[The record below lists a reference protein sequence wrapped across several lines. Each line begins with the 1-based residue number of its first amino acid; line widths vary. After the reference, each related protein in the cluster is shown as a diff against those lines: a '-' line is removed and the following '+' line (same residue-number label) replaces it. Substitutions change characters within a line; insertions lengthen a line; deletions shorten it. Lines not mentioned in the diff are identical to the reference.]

1 MSSPLDSPNW
11 CAMIWANRPLRPRG
25 HHHVALLG
33 GQLGGWSPSEC
44 MRRILDPLQSST
56 EETVCFLQ
64 ELTSNDEAGGVEL
77 SSLSDCSIRASY
89 WVVRTSRVRFSQHV
103 HREGRRDSSSSTHP
117 LIHWPSVSKWVIG
130 SIKIISSIHYLFI
143 YLFIIYLP
151 SINHIM

>member
-11 CAMIWANRPLRPRG
+11 SAMIWANRALRPRG
-25 HHHVALLG
+25 HHRVALLD

-44 MRRILDPLQSST
+44 MRRILDPPQSST

-64 ELTSNDEAGGVEL
+64 ELTSNEAGGVEL
-77 SSLSDCSIRASY
+77 SSLSDCSIRASC
-89 WVVRTSRVRFSQHV
+89 WVVRTSRLRFSQHV

-130 SIKIISSIHYLFI
+130 SIKIISSNYLFI

>member
-11 CAMIWANRPLRPRG
+11 SGIIWANRPLRPRG
-25 HHHVALLG
+25 HHRVALLD

-77 SSLSDCSIRASY
+77 SSLSDCSIRASC

-103 HREGRRDSSSSTHP
+103 HRKGMRDSSSSTP
-117 LIHWPSVSKWVIG
+117 
-130 SIKIISSIHYLFI
+130 SSIYSS
-143 YLFIIYLP
+143 
-151 SINHIM
+151 SICNHHLSTMYPKTRCGVRYSASTGPPTCWIP